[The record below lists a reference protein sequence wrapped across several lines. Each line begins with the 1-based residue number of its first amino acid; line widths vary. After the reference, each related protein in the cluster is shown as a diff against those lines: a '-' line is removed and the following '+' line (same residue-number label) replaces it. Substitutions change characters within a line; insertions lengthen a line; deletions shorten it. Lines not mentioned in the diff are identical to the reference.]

1 MAEKAAPKK
10 RSEKSTKQELLE
22 SYAPLLEETE
32 QRRASEL
39 NPAKR
44 LEEKKAEEAVKVAEG
59 IGAEGMDRAIGAL
72 KAEIA
77 SALGEIGE
85 KLTAEA
91 ARFRNVQKAIE
102 AKEREL
108 QELYGIEK
116 AAASL
121 AALLEAQN
129 QKRRE
134 FEAELTAQKEQL
146 DREIES
152 TRSFWEEEKKRR
164 EQELKERDLAEKKQ
178 RDREKE
184 DFTYGFRREQQAL
197 RDKLSDEKATLEKEI
212 LMKREAF
219 DKEFAARE
227 KAIAESEQEL
237 VQLRQRA
244 GTFPKELE
252 STVEKAVKD
261 ATDRLKAEAKAR
273 EDLLRKEHEG
283 ERNVLATRIE
293 AMDRL
298 VKDLTAQN
306 SKLAA
311 QAEAAYQKVQDIAE
325 KAIDGSSQAKSYT
338 ELQKMLADQRKPA
351 SDKA

>member
-22 SYAPLLEETE
+22 SYTPLLEEME

-44 LEEKKAEEAVKVAEG
+44 LEERKADEAVKVAEG

-72 KAEIA
+72 KSEIA

-91 ARFRNVQKAIE
+91 VRFRSVQKAIE

-116 AAASL
+116 AAAGL

-134 FEAELTAQKEQL
+134 FEAELATQKEQL
-146 DREIES
+146 EREIES
-152 TRSFWEEEKKRR
+152 TRSLWEEEKRR
-164 EQELKERDLAEKKQ
+164 RDQEAKERELAEKKQ

-184 DFTYGFRREQQAL
+184 DFVYGFRREQQGL
-197 RDKLSDEKATLEKEI
+197 RDKLNDEKATLEKEI
-212 LMKREAF
+212 LTKREAAE
-219 DKEFAARE
+219 KEFTARE
-227 KAIAESEQEL
+227 KAIAEHEQEL
-237 VQLRQRA
+237 AQLRQRA
-244 GTFPKELE
+244 AAFPKELE
-252 STVEKAVKD
+252 TTVDKAVKD
-261 ATDRLKAEAKAR
+261 LADRLKAEAKAR

-283 ERNVLATRIE
+283 ERNVLAARIE
-293 AMDRL
+293 ALDRL
-298 VKDLTAQN
+298 VKDLTTQN
-306 SKLAA
+306 AKLAN
-311 QAEAAYQKVQDIAE
+311 QAEAAYQKVQEIAE
-325 KAIDGSSQAKSYT
+325 KAIDGSSQAKSYV

-351 SDKA
+351 SEKS